1 MAKSIDF
8 NFELPLGTPDS
19 LDLFHAV
26 LLAIQEVGRS
36 SRVWDVDPLPTVI
49 SSDTTGKLYLRDS
62 GFNPEKMLFS
72 TTVESLNEVVGLFS
86 VTLPLNAHLTA
97 DEEERIQDT
106 LLERIAAIIRKHDLY
121 GQLGKDDLWVVAE

>member
-19 LDLFHAV
+19 HDLFLVV

-36 SRVWDVDPLPTVI
+36 SKVWDVDPLPGVFANA
-49 SSDTTGKLYLRDS
+49 TGKLLVQNQQ
-62 GFNPEKMLFS
+62 FQPETMLFT

-86 VTLPLNAHLTA
+86 VTLPLNADLTTE
-97 DEEERIQDT
+97 DEEHIQET
-106 LLERIAAIIRKHDLY
+106 LLERITGFIQKYDLY
-121 GQLGKDDLWVVAE
+121 GQLEKDDLWVVAE